1 MKDPVLAQQIEV
13 AGAFVAEWNAL
24 FDRAARAREAG
35 PAAPGDAAAEF
46 LAARNALVQRYP
58 ELMTAL
64 EIPVHSDDEVMQLL
78 GRLNSLAAAVQM
90 PEPQWKKLL
99 EVQGHAEVQLRG
111 MLGALE
117 GRRRGIETLNR
128 PRILLLRA
136 LGSWPFKLLAL
147 VAAILALFIALKAA
161 GV

>member
-1 MKDPVLAQQIEV
+1 MKHPVLAQQIEA
-13 AGAFVAEWNAL
+13 AGAFIADWNAL
-24 FDRAARAREAG
+24 FERAAGARQAG

-46 LAARNALVQRYP
+46 LAVRNALVQRYP

-90 PEPQWKKLL
+90 QEPHWKKLI

-117 GRRRGIETLNR
+117 GRRRSLETLHR

-136 LGSWPFKLLAL
+136 LGSWPLKLLAL